1 MVNRNRALT
10 LMAISIVVLVGT
22 SILFDFGV
30 IRFFDDEITNTLFCY
45 TMSRAITALLFI
57 FVIKFYYSDRA
68 FYITNGGLK
77 GLLWSVPC
85 ILVALANFPY
95 STLLSGKATIVR
107 SDIMYLYVFYTLA
120 TAIYEELV
128 FRGFITLFIFSF
140 FLRNSHKYVF
150 TVLISSAVFA
160 LMHTLNF
167 AGGYSVYTLL
177 QIGYTFLIG
186 CMLSSLYLYTKNLF
200 LCMGIH
206 AIFNFGGL
214 LISTLGKG
222 DPWDLVFWILT
233 GVCAAFCAT
242 HIIITMIKLDKR
254 NSYVS

>member
-95 STLLSGKATIVR
+95 SANDWNSAGKVWV
-107 SDIMYLYVFYTLA
+107 VF
-120 TAIYEELV
+120 I
-128 FRGFITLFIFSF
+128 
-140 FLRNSHKYVF
+140 
-150 TVLISSAVFA
+150 
-160 LMHTLNF
+160 
-167 AGGYSVYTLL
+167 
-177 QIGYTFLIG
+177 
-186 CMLSSLYLYTKNLF
+186 
-200 LCMGIH
+200 
-206 AIFNFGGL
+206 
-214 LISTLGKG
+214 
-222 DPWDLVFWILT
+222 
-233 GVCAAFCAT
+233 
-242 HIIITMIKLDKR
+242 
-254 NSYVS
+254 